1 MKRRQ
6 PKLVARPTFS
16 GAAFFLPTLF
26 SLSLLLPSTA
36 AEASGLSLAEVLDP
50 AAANYVLP
58 LERPVAALPSLPNR
72 GLHFGAPIDLGVARM
87 SSGYGWRIHP
97 VLKDKRLHRGVDY
110 SAPKGTPVYA
120 AEDGIV
126 AMAGWRGNYG
136 KLVTI
141 KHAEHVETFY
151 AHLSGFAPGVVAGSG
166 VKKGD
171 VIGYVGKTGLATG
184 NHLYYEVAINNER
197 VDPLA
202 EDINEQVNVLA
213 ADVARPEGQI
223 ARTRGLIEAR

>member
-1 MKRRQ
+1 VQRRQ

-16 GAAFFLPTLF
+16 GAAFFLSSFLSLF
-26 SLSLLLPSTA
+26 LLLPPTA
-36 AEASGLSLAEVLDP
+36 AEASGLSLTEVLDP
-50 AAANYVLP
+50 AAPNYVLP
-58 LERPVAALPSLPNR
+58 LERPVAALPSLPGR
-72 GLHFGAPIDLGVARM
+72 GLHFGDPIDMSVARM

-126 AMAGWRGNYG
+126 GMAGWRGNYG

-141 KHAEHVETFY
+141 RHAEHVETFY
-151 AHLSGFAPGVVAGSG
+151 AHLSGFAPGVVAGTG

-184 NHLYYEVAINNER
+184 NHLYYEVAVNNER

-202 EDINEQVNVLA
+202 EDLNEQVNVLA
-213 ADVARPEGQI
+213 ARVARPDGQI
-223 ARTRGLIEAR
+223 ARTRGLIETR

>member
-6 PKLVARPTFS
+6 PNRVARPIFS
-16 GAAFFLPTLF
+16 GGAFLLSSLLSLF
-26 SLSLLLPSTA
+26 LLLPFNSA
-36 AEASGLSLAEVLDP
+36 GARGLDLATVLDP
-50 AAANYVLP
+50 VAANFTLP
-58 LERPVAALPSLPNR
+58 LERPEAAAPSLPDR
-72 GLHFGAPIDLGVARM
+72 ALHFGDPIDLNIARM

-110 SAPKGTPVYA
+110 AAPKGTPVYA
-120 AEDGIV
+120 TEDGIV
-126 AMAGWRGNYG
+126 VMAGWRGNYG

-141 KHAEHVETFY
+141 KHAENVETFY
-151 AHLSGFAPGVVAGSG
+151 AHLSGIAPGVRTGAG

-184 NHLYYEVAINNER
+184 NHLYYEVAINEER

-202 EDINEQVNVLA
+202 DDLNEQVNVLA
-213 ADVARPEGQI
+213 IRVTRPGGQVAE
-223 ARTRGLIEAR
+223 TRGPVVAP